1 MIRVVLVEDHPL
13 TRRGTRDLLRHV
25 QDIAIVAETGQGDEA
40 LTLARQLRPD
50 VVLLDIRLLP
60 GPSGVDVARTLR
72 HELPEIKVLIL
83 SGYAEETYVRRLS
96 AIGVHGYALKSTLDD
111 DLPAAVRAVHR
122 GEQWFSPQIAAQIA
136 SRTRGTVSPASDVL
150 SDRELEVLELVAQG
164 QTNRAIAEVL
174 SVTVTTV
181 ESHVHNLLAKLGAH
195 SRTEA
200 VARAVQQG
208 FITLER

>member
-1 MIRVVLVEDHPL
+1 
-13 TRRGTRDLLRHV
+13 
-25 QDIAIVAETGQGDEA
+25 
-40 LTLARQLRPD
+40 
-50 VVLLDIRLLP
+50 
-60 GPSGVDVARTLR
+60 VARTLR

-96 AIGVHGYALKSTLDD
+96 AIGVHGYALKSTIDD

-136 SRTRGTVSPASDVL
+136 SRSRGTVSPASDVL

-174 SVTVTTV
+174 RVTVTTV
-181 ESHVHNLLAKLGAH
+181 ESHVHNLLAKLSAH

-208 FITLER
+208 IITLER